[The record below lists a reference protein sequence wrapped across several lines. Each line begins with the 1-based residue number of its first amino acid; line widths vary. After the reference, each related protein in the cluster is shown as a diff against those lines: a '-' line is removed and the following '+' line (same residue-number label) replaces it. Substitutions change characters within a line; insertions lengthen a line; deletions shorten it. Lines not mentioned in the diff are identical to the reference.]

1 MNFNLLP
8 IYLSVCATIDAF
20 RPKRDRFFKFHGHQI
35 SENTE
40 SPNGQD
46 TNDPLGTLKRGE
58 QLMRLIANIKVGSG
72 RVVGLLDL
80 IKYNLVT

>member
-35 SENTE
+35 SEN
-40 SPNGQD
+40 
-46 TNDPLGTLKRGE
+46 PLGSLKRGE